1 MLEPP
6 RGRSRA
12 EPTIID
18 VARETGVSIRTVSR
32 VLNNSPK
39 VNEETRTRIKDTIA
53 RLGFSPSAR
62 ARGLATGRSYLIGV
76 VHNDRNALVL
86 DTIQRGIVAEAS
98 QRGYELIIHP
108 TPTGNDGSVDD
119 VLDFVRRSR
128 VDGILV
134 MPPVSGVEGLG
145 DALVAAH
152 VPAVALSAVP
162 IEGFASRL
170 VSDERGA
177 AAAVARYLV
186 GLGHRNIAL
195 INGPLAV
202 VSASERR
209 AGFIEA
215 LAEAGLEIVGE
226 VEGDYD
232 FDSGFAAAE
241 ALLDLSPCPTAIF
254 AANDIMAAALLKGAA
269 ARGIAVPTDLSVVGF
284 DGSMIAR
291 MLTPA
296 LTTVARPLG
305 EMATYATRR
314 LIDLVEGGHDRSDLS
329 AELTLVEA
337 GSSGPAPA

>member
-1 MLEPP
+1 MLEQA
-6 RGRSRA
+6 RGRSGA

-39 VNEETRTRIKDTIA
+39 VNAETRTRIQEAIA

-76 VHNDRNALVL
+76 IHNDRNALVL

-98 QRGYELIIHP
+98 QRGYELIVHP
-108 TPTGNDGSVDD
+108 TPTGHDGSVED
-119 VLDFVRRSR
+119 VLDFVHRSR
-128 VDGILV
+128 VDGVLV
-134 MPPVSGVEGLG
+134 MPPVSGVEGMG
-145 DALVAAH
+145 AALAAAQ
-152 VPAVALSAVP
+152 VPAVALSSVRTSDFTAL
-162 IEGFASRL
+162 L

-186 GLGHRNIAL
+186 GLGHRRVAL

-202 VSASERR
+202 KSASERR
-209 AGFIEA
+209 AGFIGA
-215 LAEAGLEIVGE
+215 LAAAGVDMVGE
-226 VEGDYD
+226 AEGDYD

-241 ALLDLSPCPTAIF
+241 VLLALSPRPTAIF
-254 AANDIMAAALLKGAA
+254 AANDIMAAALLKAAA
-269 ARGIAVPTDLSVVGF
+269 ARGIAVPADLSVVGF

-305 EMATYATRR
+305 DMALRATRR
-314 LIDLVEGGHDRSDLS
+314 LIDIVEGGSDRTDLAAELSLVEGGS
-329 AELTLVEA
+329 T
-337 GSSGPAPA
+337 GPAPV